1 MLQKGLLKEHSSV
14 LSLLLPVSDW
24 AIVFIAG
31 VVAFYASGVDEFF
44 VSVGQPGIPTRYVY
58 VLVLALLLTAAI
70 FPAFSVY
77 RAWRGASI
85 LEEVKLVTMG
95 WFAVAFALAALA
107 LMTKTGAEFSRMWA
121 GVWLLIGWVAMVAYR
136 MMSRLLFRW
145 MRSKG
150 YNQRQIV
157 IVGTGDL
164 ATQVAH
170 RVDSA
175 GWTGLQVVG
184 FFSESSSKGIKRSLH
199 EPPILGGLED
209 LPNFL
214 ESNAIDQVWIAM
226 PLKEEDVVKTVL
238 HELRH
243 STADIRFIPDIF
255 GFQLLNHSIS
265 DVAGLPV
272 INLSVTPM
280 DGVNRLIKAV
290 EDQVLAFIILV
301 FTSPVMLLIVMGIKL
316 SSIGPIFYRQE
327 RVSWNGEPFMMLK
340 FRSMPVNSEAYTG
353 PVWARKGEQRATWF
367 GSFLRR
373 SSLDELPQFIN
384 VLRGEMSIVGPR
396 PERAVLVDQF
406 KDEIPDYMKK
416 HMVKA
421 GITGWAQVNG
431 WRGDTDLKKR
441 VEHDIYYIEHWS
453 VGFDL
458 KIMLMTLIRGFVH
471 RNAY

>member
-1 MLQKGLLKEHSSV
+1 MLHKGLLKEHSSL
-14 LSLLLPVSDW
+14 LSFLLPLSDW
-24 AIVFIAG
+24 AVVFIAG
-31 VVAFYASGVDEFF
+31 LGAFYVSGVNEFF
-44 VSVGQPGIPTRYVY
+44 ISVGQPGIPTRYII
-58 VLVLALLLTAAI
+58 VLVLTVLLTAAL
-70 FPAFSVY
+70 FPLFSVY

-85 LEEVKLVTMG
+85 LEEMKLVTLG
-95 WFAVAFALAALA
+95 WLAVAFTLAALA
-107 LMTKTGAEFSRMWA
+107 LMTKTGAEFSRMWV
-121 GVWLLIGWVAMVAYR
+121 GVWLLIGWMAMVAYR
-136 MMSRLLFRW
+136 ILSRLLLRW

-157 IVGTGDL
+157 IVGAGDL

-170 RVDSA
+170 RVNSA
-175 GWTGLQVVG
+175 SWTGLEIVG
-184 FFSESSSKGIKRSLH
+184 FFSDDSASGSNAAAD
-199 EPPILGGLED
+199 EPPILGGLSE
-209 LPNFL
+209 LSKFL
-214 ESNAIDQVWIAM
+214 ASHGIDQVWIAM
-226 PLKEEDVVKTVL
+226 PLKEEDTVKTVL
-238 HELRH
+238 HQLRH

-255 GFQLLNHSIS
+255 GFQLLNHSIT

-280 DGVNRLIKAV
+280 DGVNRLLKAV

-301 FTSPVMLLIVMGIKL
+301 FTSPVMLLIALGIKL
-316 SSIGPIFYRQE
+316 SSKGPVFYRQE
-327 RVSWNGEPFMMLK
+327 RVSWNGEPFVMLK
-340 FRSMPVNSEAYTG
+340 FRSMPVGSEANTG
-353 PVWARKGEQRATWF
+353 PIWAKKGQQRATWF
-367 GSFLRR
+367 GSLLRKT
-373 SSLDELPQFIN
+373 SLDELPQFIN

-396 PERAVLVDQF
+396 PERAIFVDQF

-458 KIMLMTLIRGFVH
+458 KIILMTLIRGFMH